1 MTLPFSTHM
10 SGNPTHFV
18 EKVWTGLIIETDLK
32 LADYKKFTIKS
43 IDQLGEPM
51 SDYQETLITPKLHT
65 IRTDEKDRWKEGR
78 DIHMVINNRTPK
90 RFQFAPVV
98 KCLSVQKIQIK
109 HFEASVEVEIDDEP
123 FGLVYHHGLDEG
135 VYEWTNTLEKL
146 AVNDGFDSVEAF
158 FKYFDKD
165 FTGKII
171 HWTNLKY

>member
-1 MTLPFSTHM
+1 MTLSFLTKINGKP
-10 SGNPTHFV
+10 NHFV
-18 EKVWTGLIIETDLK
+18 EKIWQGLLTNNLEFSLFDLPNFLSNVPGLK
-32 LADYKKFTIKS
+32 DYVIG
-43 IDQLGEPM
+43 DLPA
-51 SDYQETLITPKLHT
+51 KLHT

-78 DIHMVINNRTPK
+78 DIHMVINNRTPN
-90 RFQFAPVV
+90 RLQFAPVV

-171 HWTNLKY
+171 HWTNLRY